1 MLRRFRL
8 GRLGSGSLRAAA
20 TRLAEQDEEGA
31 SDDDAAEV
39 ALAMTASQTAATGAK
54 SQVERGDRVQH
65 AFEEDARAS

>member
-31 SDDDAAEV
+31 SDDDDAEV
-39 ALAMTASQTAATGAK
+39 ALAMTASQTAATGA
-54 SQVERGDRVQH
+54 QR
-65 AFEEDARAS
+65 